1 MLSQTSAF
9 LTRSIRQES
18 RLLSH
23 HMMRGGMVVTM
34 LYLLFLQVVETAR
47 FGAAGLTLI
56 GNVIQC
62 CYWCLTLL
70 GVMYFAVAI
79 TEEKE
84 EETLPLLRMT
94 GVRDV
99 TLLLGKSLPRLA
111 VVILLILI
119 AAPFL
124 MLAVTLGGVVREQI
138 FSSLLGL
145 ICYAFFLSQAGL
157 FCSTV
162 ARNNSRAVTATFL
175 VWLTLEFGHVL
186 PFLISLG
193 CHEWGL
199 PGLSDDLAWLSGNW
213 RERTMWQTSGTY
225 LMFER
230 GDAIWHSQMTF
241 HLIVGSLFF
250 AVSHQL
256 FEHFNAAAI
265 AQGAVAT
272 VATGRGA
279 LSQTRKLPP
288 RRSWPDALE
297 WKSWQFAGG
306 GLLWFIVWLI
316 LLPVLSVS
324 VILFISIAIDDMAPA
339 EAYAGTMMFVGVGGL
354 VLAMGRVYGFLF
366 NKEIFEQTLTSLCML
381 PISRARLLRRMAV
394 GVLPFAIPGVV
405 CFTLG
410 FFWMLAVEPRFDED
424 TAELLVEPWFWASL
438 SWAVVTLHV
447 GVLFSIW
454 FRHGGMLVAFVVCCI
469 IFPSMGGMFVATL
482 AMVFRGVGGAMEDFF
497 QYVVPCFLMPVH
509 FVVCFILQR
518 MILNRVEELAAK

>member
-23 HMMRGGMVVTM
+23 HMVRGGMVVMM

-138 FSSLLGL
+138 FSSLVGL
-145 ICYAFFLSQAGL
+145 ICYAFCLCQAGL

-162 ARNNSRAVTATFL
+162 TRNNSRAVTSTFL
-175 VWLTLEFGHVL
+175 VWLFLEFGHL
-186 PFLISLG
+186 LIFLAAFG
-193 CHEWGL
+193 CKEWGF
-199 PGLSDDLAWLSGNW
+199 PGLARDFGWLSGNW
-213 RERTMWQTSGTY
+213 RERTMWQASGSY

-230 GDAIWHSQMTF
+230 GGSIWHPQMTF
-241 HLIVGSLFF
+241 HLIIGSLFF
-250 AVSHQL
+250 AVSQRL
-256 FEHFNAAAI
+256 FERFNEAAI

-272 VATGRGA
+272 AATSRGI
-279 LSQTRKLPP
+279 LSKTRKLPP
-288 RRSWPDALE
+288 RRSWLNALE
-297 WKSWQFAGG
+297 WKSWQFVGG
-306 GLLWFIVWLI
+306 GLLWFLVWLI
-316 LLPVLSVS
+316 LLPVISVS

-354 VLAMGRVYGFLF
+354 VLAMGRFYGFLF

-410 FFWMLAVEPRFDED
+410 FFWMLAVEPGFDED
-424 TAELLVEPWFWASL
+424 TADLLAEPWFWASL
-438 SWAVVTLHV
+438 SWALVTLHV
-447 GVLFSIW
+447 GVLFSVW
-454 FRHGGMLVAFVVCCI
+454 FRHGGMLVAFAVCCI
-469 IFPSMGGMFVATL
+469 IFPLMGGMLIAVL
-482 AMVFRGVGGAMEDFF
+482 DNIFRGATVDFF
-497 QYVVPCFLMPVH
+497 QYVVPCFVIPAH
-509 FVVCFILQR
+509 FIICFVLQT
-518 MILNRVEELAAK
+518 MILRRVEELAAK

>member
-1 MLSQTSAF
+1 MFSQTSAF

-23 HMMRGGMVVTM
+23 HMVRGAMVAMM
-34 LYLLFLQVVETAR
+34 LFLLFLQVMETAR

-56 GNVIQC
+56 SNVIQC

-119 AAPFL
+119 AVPFL

-145 ICYAFFLSQAGL
+145 VCYAFCLSQAGL

-162 ARNNSRAVTATFL
+162 ARNNSRAVTSTFV
-175 VWLTLEFGHVL
+175 VWLSLEFGHVVPYL
-186 PFLISLG
+186 FSLG
-193 CHEWGL
+193 SSQWGL
-199 PGLSDDLAWLSGNW
+199 SGLTDDLSWLSSVW
-213 RERTMWQTSGTY
+213 SERTMWQASRTY

-230 GDAIWHSQMTF
+230 GASIWHPQMTF

-256 FEHFNAAAI
+256 FERFNEAAI

-272 VATGRGA
+272 TATSRGI
-279 LSQTRKLPP
+279 LSQTRKLPS
-288 RRSWPDALE
+288 RRSWSAALE
-297 WKSWQFAGG
+297 WKSWQFVGG
-306 GLLWFIVWLI
+306 GVFWFLVWLI
-316 LLPVLSVS
+316 FLPVISVS
-324 VILFISIAIDDMAPA
+324 VILFISIAIDEMAPA
-339 EAYAGTMMFVGVGGL
+339 EAYAGTMMFVGVAGL

-366 NKEIFEQTLTSLCML
+366 NKEIFEQTLVSLCML
-381 PISRARLLRRMAV
+381 PISRTHLLRRMAV
-394 GVLPFAIPGVV
+394 GVLPFAMPGIV
-405 CFTLG
+405 CFAMG
-410 FFWMLAVEPRFDED
+410 FFWMLAVERRFDED
-424 TAELLVEPWFWASL
+424 TAEMLAEPWFWASL
-438 SWAVVTLHV
+438 TWALVTLHV
-447 GVLFSIW
+447 GILFSVW
-454 FRHGGMLVAFVVCCI
+454 FRHGGMLIAFAVCCI
-469 IFPSMGGMFVATL
+469 VLPFMGGMLIATL
-482 AMVFRGVGGAMEDFF
+482 ATVFRGIGGATEDFF
-497 QYVVPCFLMPVH
+497 QYVVPCFIIPVH
-509 FVVCFILQR
+509 FMICFVLQN
-518 MILNRVEELAAK
+518 MILKRVEGLAAK

>member
-23 HMMRGGMVVTM
+23 HMMRGGMVVMM

-145 ICYAFFLSQAGL
+145 ICYAFCLCQAGL

-162 ARNNSRAVTATFL
+162 ARNNSRAVTSTFL
-175 VWLTLEFGHVL
+175 IWLFLEFGHWLV
-186 PFLISLG
+186 FLAAFG
-193 CHEWGL
+193 CREWGF
-199 PGLSDDLAWLSGNW
+199 PSLARDFGWLSGNW
-213 RERTMWQTSGTY
+213 RERTMWQASGSY

-230 GDAIWHSQMTF
+230 GESIWHLQMTF

-250 AVSHQL
+250 AISHQL
-256 FEHFNAAAI
+256 FERFNEAAI

-272 VATGRGA
+272 AATGRGV
-279 LSQTRKLPP
+279 LSQSRKLPP
-288 RRSWPDALE
+288 RRPWPAALE
-297 WKSWQFAGG
+297 WKSWQFVGG
-306 GLLWFIVWLI
+306 GLLWFVVWLI
-316 LLPVLSVS
+316 FLPVISVS
-324 VILFISIAIDDMAPA
+324 VILFISIAIDDMAPG
-339 EAYAGTMMFVGVGGL
+339 EAYAGTTMFVGVAGL
-354 VLAMGRVYGFLF
+354 VLAMGRVFGFLF
-366 NKEIFEQTLTSLCML
+366 NKEIFEQTLISLCML
-381 PISRARLLRRMAV
+381 PMSRARLLRRMAV

-410 FFWMLAVEPRFDED
+410 FFWMLAVEPRFGED

-438 SWAVVTLHV
+438 SWALVTLHV

-454 FRHGGMLVAFVVCCI
+454 FRHGGMLVAFALCCI
-469 IFPSMGGMFVATL
+469 VLPFMGVIFITAFDRA
-482 AMVFRGVGGAMEDFF
+482 FRGVGGATELFF
-497 QYVVPCFLMPVH
+497 QYFVPCFAIPAH
-509 FVVCFILQR
+509 FIICFVLQT
-518 MILNRVEELAAK
+518 MILRRVEELASK

>member
-23 HMMRGGMVVTM
+23 HMMRGGMVVMM

-145 ICYAFFLSQAGL
+145 ICYAFCLSQAGL
-157 FCSTV
+157 FCSTL

-193 CHEWGL
+193 CDEWGL

-213 RERTMWQTSGTY
+213 RERTMWQASGTY

-230 GDAIWHSQMTF
+230 GESIWHLQMTF

-250 AVSHQL
+250 AISHQL
-256 FEHFNAAAI
+256 FERFNEAAI

-272 VATGRGA
+272 AATGRGV
-279 LSQTRKLPP
+279 LSQSRKLPP
-288 RRSWPDALE
+288 RRPWPAALE
-297 WKSWQFAGG
+297 WKSWQFVGG
-306 GLLWFIVWLI
+306 GLLWFVVWLI
-316 LLPVLSVS
+316 FLPVISVS
-324 VILFISIAIDDMAPA
+324 VILFISIAIDDMAPG
-339 EAYAGTMMFVGVGGL
+339 EAYAGTTMFVGVAGL
-354 VLAMGRVYGFLF
+354 VLAMGRVFGFLF
-366 NKEIFEQTLTSLCML
+366 NKEIFEQTLISLCML
-381 PISRARLLRRMAV
+381 PMSRARLLRRMAV
-394 GVLPFAIPGVV
+394 GVLPFAVPGVV

-410 FFWMLAVEPRFDED
+410 FFWMLAVEPRFGED

-454 FRHGGMLVAFVVCCI
+454 FRHGGMLVAFAVCCI
-469 IFPSMGGMFVATL
+469 ILPFMGGMLIATL
-482 AMVFRGVGGAMEDFF
+482 DMVFRGIGGAMEDFF
-497 QYVVPCFLMPVH
+497 QYVVPCFLIPAH
-509 FVVCFILQR
+509 FLICFLLQR
-518 MILNRVEELAAK
+518 MVLSRVEELAAK